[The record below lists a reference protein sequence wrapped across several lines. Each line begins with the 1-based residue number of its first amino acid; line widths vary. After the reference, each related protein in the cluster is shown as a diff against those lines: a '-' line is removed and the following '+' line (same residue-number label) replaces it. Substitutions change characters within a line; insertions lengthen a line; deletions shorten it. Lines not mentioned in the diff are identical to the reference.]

1 MLGRVITITAEIG
14 QVDSADKRDLVV
26 DHDQLLVVAV
36 HRTLVRV
43 QRSLDPRPAHELI
56 APRAHQRPTRRE
68 HRHRS
73 ARPQQHANVD
83 RLGRLAQQL
92 AQQHRRL
99 VADDREPRRDAPPR
113 DQHTAPRGTDRLL
126 EHREVRRA
134 VDQHLDRVAR
144 PRRRITRRPQ
154 APVIR
159 RRPLRRAPQLAQPAN
174 MVSARQTLDPSPG
187 NAVGHSK
194 DIHRHHAQT
203 IRRPTAATSTSTAR
217 PRSSVGSGSSARHT
231 PAVRSAWKTPR
242 PTARTVG
249 ACRY

>member
-1 MLGRVITITAEIG
+1 M
-14 QVDSADKRDLVV
+14 
-26 DHDQLLVVAV
+26 
-36 HRTLVRV
+36 RV

-56 APRAHQRPTRRE
+56 APRAHQGPARRE

-99 VADDREPRRDAPPR
+99 VADDRKPRSDAPPR

-159 RRPLRRAPQLAQPAN
+159 RRPLRGAPQLAQPAN
-174 MVSARQTLDPSPG
+174 MVSARQTLDPSSG

-203 IRRPTAATSTSTAR
+203 IRRPIAATSTSTAR
-217 PRSSVGSGSSARHT
+217 PRSSVGSGPRLATHLPSITLRKRDGPRHA
-231 PAVRSAWKTPR
+231 PPVRAAIDGRPRCRLAVGFAIAAESGDINRFLAEKAVPLR
-242 PTARTVG
+242 P
-249 ACRY
+249 